1 MSGMKYLK
9 GECSH
14 CGGHIEFPADSVGM
28 TTDCPHCGQPTEL
41 LLAAPPEEPSVSRKT
56 IVWTTIAVLILA
68 LGGVGLRAAFNIAK
82 KRAADRNH
90 PLPPVAVAPTNA
102 VPAEPDDPATK
113 AGFRVSAITLEKEKK
128 SGTTVVSSLVH
139 AVGTVTNPSAKRRFG
154 VRVELDLLDA
164 ANRKIGTATDYASVI
179 EPNSEWRFNALVLA
193 SKAASAKLAVI
204 KEDQ

>member
-1 MSGMKYLK
+1 MQPLRRPYRVP
-9 GECSH
+9 
-14 CGGHIEFPADSVGM
+14 GGFGRNDHRLPPLWPANGV
-28 TTDCPHCGQPTEL
+28 
-41 LLAAPPEEPSVSRKT
+41 APRGPARR
-56 IVWTTIAVLILA
+56 TIAVLILA